1 MTGLSRRRVLAVG
14 VGAVAAGGLG
24 LAVPALSRPA
34 QTGQL
39 LPSEVVLPPP
49 FQVPLPIPPVL
60 HPGRHPDYPD
70 ADYYEL
76 TQRAVYQEI
85 LPASRTQIWG
95 YNGRFPGPTIV
106 SRSNRRTVVRQVN
119 KLPIPTVTH
128 LHGGVTPAGSDGWPL
143 DLVLPD
149 GTANPHAPI
158 SSMPGATDPLARTS
172 SGFRVHDYPLT
183 QRATTLWYHD
193 HRMGFTGP
201 DIWRGLAGFH
211 LIHDAGE
218 DALPL
223 PRGDRDIPLMIVDR
237 SFAADGSLRYPAVDP
252 SATRRPGVTGS
263 YSAGVFGDVILVNGA
278 PWPVLEVAAC
288 RYRFRIL
295 NASNA
300 RRYRLALDPPPPGG
314 GGLVQI
320 GSDGGL
326 LDRPVDHDTIET
338 APAERFDVVIDF
350 SSYPVGRDVVL
361 ANQLGSGRTAH
372 VMHFQVTHTE
382 PDDTAIPPRLS
393 TMERL
398 VPPRAGVVRDFA
410 FQRGARSWTINGHD
424 FDPTRPLVTPRLG
437 TVEVWRI
444 VSDFHH
450 SLHIH
455 LAHFQVLS
463 RNGRAPGPYDAGWK
477 DTVDIR
483 PAEAVVIIARFTG
496 YPGRYVM
503 HCHNLEHEDMA
514 MMATVVVQ

>member
-1 MTGLSRRRVLAVG
+1 
-14 VGAVAAGGLG
+14 
-24 LAVPALSRPA
+24 
-34 QTGQL
+34 
-39 LPSEVVLPPP
+39 
-49 FQVPLPIPPVL
+49 
-60 HPGRHPDYPD
+60 
-70 ADYYEL
+70 
-76 TQRAVYQEI
+76 
-85 LPASRTQIWG
+85 
-95 YNGRFPGPTIV
+95 
-106 SRSNRRTVVRQVN
+106 
-119 KLPIPTVTH
+119 
-128 LHGGVTPAGSDGWPL
+128 
-143 DLVLPD
+143 
-149 GTANPHAPI
+149 
-158 SSMPGATDPLARTS
+158 
-172 SGFRVHDYPLT
+172 
-183 QRATTLWYHD
+183 
-193 HRMGFTGP
+193 
-201 DIWRGLAGFH
+201 
-211 LIHDAGE
+211 
-218 DALPL
+218 
-223 PRGDRDIPLMIVDR
+223 
-237 SFAADGSLRYPAVDP
+237 
-252 SATRRPGVTGS
+252 
-263 YSAGVFGDVILVNGA
+263 
-278 PWPVLEVAAC
+278 
-288 RYRFRIL
+288 
-295 NASNA
+295 
-300 RRYRLALDPPPPGG
+300 
-314 GGLVQI
+314 VQI